1 MNAQPAVL
9 NAVNSGADSLEP
21 LRKVVRELRAGYL
34 NTLPGNWEHEHF
46 AALWAAMEFRLQD
59 GTWGA
64 VLGPFPTTEDNGDLV
79 PRTVKDMALAFFDTW
94 AAYAPETTHPLARA
108 RLHHLLWE
116 ARHGTQPIEH
126 LRSAVHSYRAGARTL
141 LTRAEEQQ
149 ESPANPPEPGGVATF
164 EVGLAR
170 LRAADALVLAHEL
183 AATTRRPECTDIVCE
198 MIALG
203 HAALDWTPPV
213 PDVLTRMTAPLVASK
228 DNWSALHA
236 LLERAAD
243 EYCGEGRFHYRV
255 EFLEELRRVVRT
267 DDERRDVS
275 ERIHRARMGL
285 ADSSTGLRK
294 LLALE
299 DAARHARDSGL
310 SDALNEVR
318 RTQQKIGRDEMPM
331 DTIRTPVSLP
341 PGYLEAA
348 SAAIDSAGSMEEA
361 LHSIATT
368 PATMS
373 DSATLPSGLLSLP
386 TVYINPKGP
395 VVTRTV
401 ESDSTRG
408 DGFLSRQHVVALEVH
423 GLAVEAQLDRVRD
436 RFRPTAEDLTPFL
449 ARSQHAV
456 ETRMRGLARAF
467 EAFWEG
473 DVDTALSLAL
483 PRLEGIL
490 RRRLKAADIGVITHA
505 KGETIGQVQQ
515 LGSLLDKLDE
525 LGFPEP
531 WPLILRTV
539 LGNAEGQMNLRNN
552 VLHDLVDTPSRH
564 RTALVLQIAL
574 AVIFL
579 GEQPPARTTPA
590 GSSLRT
596 PLPWNAA
603 ADQHLP
609 FPVPDPRAHHFVT
622 QYADMHDVVAGLTVP
637 SGIPQ
642 SAATVLHTARE
653 LLRHSYFC
661 YEFSTVAL
669 LHALIA
675 MEIVLRAKIPDSGT
689 KPLNTLIRQ
698 GNESGLLTERQT
710 EFLHDGRK
718 LRNRIA
724 HGQRAHSVMPP
735 HWGAGMLTTSFALI
749 SEVWAA
755 QPTPPATTGTD
766 EGTGI

>member
-1 MNAQPAVL
+1 MDAQPAVL
-9 NAVNSGADSLEP
+9 STVNSGVDSCEP
-21 LRKVVRELRAGYL
+21 LHKAGRALRAGWSHT
-34 NTLPGNWEHEHF
+34 NPGEEEHEHF
-46 AALWAAMEFRLQD
+46 AALWAAMEFRVQD
-59 GTWGA
+59 GNWDV
-64 VLGPFPTTEDNGDLV
+64 VLGPFRSTDDNGDLV
-79 PRTVKDMALAFFDTW
+79 PRAVKDMAPAVLEAW
-94 AAYAPETTHPLARA
+94 AAYAPETTHPLVRA

-116 ARHGTQPIEH
+116 ARHGTRPIEH
-126 LRSAVHSYRAGARTL
+126 LRSAVHSYRTGACTL
-141 LTRAEEQQ
+141 LTKAEDHQ
-149 ESPANPPEPGGVATF
+149 EAPANPPEPGAAETF
-164 EVGLAR
+164 EVELAR
-170 LRAADALVLAHEL
+170 LRAADALVLAHGL
-183 AATTRRPECTDIVCE
+183 AATTRRPECTDIVGE

-203 HAALDWTPPV
+203 HAALDWKTPL

-228 DNWSALHA
+228 DNWSAVHA

-243 EYCGEGRFHYRV
+243 EYRGEGQFHYRV
-255 EFLEELRRVVRT
+255 EFLEELRRMVRT
-267 DDERRDVS
+267 DDERRDVN
-275 ERIHRARMGL
+275 ERIHRARMEL

-310 SDALNEVR
+310 TDALDEVR
-318 RTQQKIGRDEMPM
+318 RTQQKIGRDEMSM
-331 DTIRTPVSLP
+331 DTIRTPVPLP

-348 SAAIDSAGSMEEA
+348 SAAIDAAHSMEHA
-361 LHSIATT
+361 LHFIATT
-368 PATMS
+368 PPTMS
-373 DSATLPSGLLSLP
+373 DSAALPSGLLSLP
-386 TVYINPKGP
+386 TVYINPNGP

-401 ESDSTRG
+401 GSGSTG
-408 DGFLSRQHVVALEVH
+408 GEGFFFRQHVFALDVH
-423 GLAVEAQLDRVRD
+423 GLVVEAQLDRVRD
-436 RFRPTAEDLTPFL
+436 RFRPTAEDLVPFF
-449 ARSQHAV
+449 ASPEHAP
-456 ETRMRGLARAF
+456 ETRILGLARAF

-473 DVDTALSLAL
+473 DVDTALALAL
-483 PRLEGIL
+483 PRLEGTL
-490 RRRLKAADIGVITHA
+490 RRRLQAADIAVITHA
-505 KGETIGQVQQ
+505 KGETIGRVQQ

-531 WPLILRTV
+531 WPLVLRTV

-564 RTALVLQIAL
+564 RAALVLQLAL

-579 GEQPPARTTPA
+579 GEEPPARTGPA
-590 GSSLRT
+590 DSGTRMPMT
-596 PLPWNAA
+596 WNAA

-609 FPVPDPRAHHFVT
+609 FPMPDPRAHHFVT
-622 QYADMHDVVAGLTVP
+622 QYADMHDIVAGLTVP

-689 KPLNTLIRQ
+689 KPLHALIKQ
-698 GNESGLLTERQT
+698 GKESGLLTERQT

-724 HGQRAHSVMPP
+724 HGRRAHSVMPP
-735 HWGAGMLTTSFALI
+735 HWGAGMLTTSFTLI

-755 QPTPPATTGTD
+755 QPTPPATTDTY

>member
-1 MNAQPAVL
+1 MDAQPAVL
-9 NAVNSGADSLEP
+9 NAVNSGADSCEP
-21 LRKVVRELRAGYL
+21 LRKVGRALRAGYL
-34 NTLPGNWEHEHF
+34 NTNPAEEEHEHF

-59 GTWGA
+59 DTWGV
-64 VLGPFPTTEDNGDLV
+64 VLGPFRTTDDNGDLV
-79 PRTVKDMALAFFDTW
+79 PRAVEDMAPAVFQAW
-94 AAYAPETTHPLARA
+94 AAYAPKTTHHLVRA

-116 ARHGTQPIEH
+116 ARHGTRPIEH
-126 LRSAVHSYRAGARTL
+126 LRSGVHSYRAGARTQ
-141 LTRAEEQQ
+141 LTKAEDHLE
-149 ESPANPPEPGGVATF
+149 ALAHPPEPSAAATF
-164 EVGLAR
+164 ERQLAR
-170 LRAADALVLAHEL
+170 LRAADALALAYGL
-183 AATTRRPECTDIVCE
+183 AAATRQPERTDIVDE

-203 HAALDWTPPV
+203 QAALDWKPPS
-213 PDVLTRMTAPLVASK
+213 PGVLGLMTAPLVASTH
-228 DNWSALHA
+228 DRPVVRP
-236 LLERAAD
+236 LLERAVD
-243 EYCGEGRFHYRV
+243 EYCGEGQFNYRV
-255 EFLEELRRVVRT
+255 EFLEELRRVVLP
-267 DDERRDVS
+267 DERRDVN
-275 ERIHRARMGL
+275 EKIHRARMEL

-310 SDALNEVR
+310 TDALDEVR
-318 RTQQKIGRDEMPM
+318 RTQQKIGRDEISM
-331 DTIRTPVSLP
+331 DTIRTPVPLP
-341 PGYLEAA
+341 PGYLKAA
-348 SAAIDSAGSMEEA
+348 SAAIDAAHSMEHA
-361 LHSIATT
+361 LHFIATT
-368 PATMS
+368 PPTMS
-373 DSATLPSGLLSLP
+373 DSAVLPSGLLSLP
-386 TVYINPKGP
+386 TVYVNPNGP

-401 ESDSTRG
+401 ESDSTAG
-408 DGFLSRQHVVALEVH
+408 EGFLFRQHVFALDMH

-436 RFRPTAEDLTPFL
+436 RFRPTAEDLAPFL
-449 ARSQHAV
+449 AGPQHAL

-473 DVDTALSLAL
+473 DVDTALALAL
-483 PRLEGIL
+483 PRLEGTL
-490 RRRLKAADIGVITHA
+490 RRRLQAADIGVITHA

-531 WPLILRTV
+531 WPLVLRTA
-539 LGNAEGQMNLRNN
+539 LGNAEGQMNLRND

-579 GEQPPARTTPA
+579 GEEPPAATAPADSTT
-590 GSSLRT
+590 RT

-689 KPLNTLIRQ
+689 RPLNALIKQ
-698 GNESGLLTERQT
+698 GKESGLLTERQT
-710 EFLHDGRK
+710 EFLHEGRK

-735 HWGAGMLTTSFALI
+735 RWGAGMLTTSFTLI

-755 QPTPPATTGTD
+755 QPTPPAKTDTD